1 MSFFISKDLEGK
13 VDENCLLQNKEAKV
27 TNEFCL
33 IFKEMTCQVSEIK
46 FNYDNNKLKIQLN
59 CNIHAVDELCKTNL
73 NCTLIFKN
81 NIFQVFDIKID
92 KILKKDRDNYTV
104 DICARYTRGD
114 NV

>member
-1 MSFFISKDLEGK
+1 MSFYISKDLEGK
-13 VDENCLLQNKEAKV
+13 VDENCLLQNKESNL

-33 IFKEMTCQVSEIK
+33 IFKEMTCQISEIK
-46 FNYDNNKLKIQLN
+46 FNYCGDVLNIKFN
-59 CNIHAVDELCKTNL
+59 CNIYTIDELCKKNL

-81 NIFQVFDIKID
+81 KQFQVFDIKID

-104 DICARYTRGD
+104 DICARYSRGD